1 VRPAEI
7 DTGIEAELAQRL
19 FVFGLG
25 YSAQA
30 LIRRLREENG
40 GEGGWTIAGTSR
52 SADGAATLAQDGI
65 DAYRFDSDLPL
76 SEAGLAALAQAS
88 HILSAVPP
96 GQEGDPV
103 LRLHGPA
110 IAKSAATWIGYLST
124 TGVYGDT
131 GGAWVDETAPAQPSG
146 PRGERRAAAERDWLA
161 LGDGTAPVH
170 IFRIAG
176 IYGPGRNALAQ
187 LRAGTARRTDKPG
200 HIFSRIHVEDIA
212 AVLAASMA
220 APNPGAIYN
229 LCDDRPAPGPDVVTF
244 AAGLLGVEPPPLVP
258 FEKAELSPMAASFY
272 ADNRKVRNDR
282 IKRDLGITLAYPDYE
297 AGLRALFDAG
307 E

>member
-1 VRPAEI
+1 
-7 DTGIEAELAQRL
+7 LAQRL

-25 YSAQA
+25 YSATA
-30 LIRRLREENG
+30 LVRHLNDA
-40 GEGGWTIAGTSR
+40 GGWTIAGTSR
-52 SADGAATLAQDGI
+52 SDDNVAKLAQAGI
-65 DAYRFDSDLPL
+65 DAYRFGNDAPL
-76 SEAGLAALAQAS
+76 SEAGLGALAQAT
-88 HILSAVPP
+88 HILSSVPP
-96 GQEGDPV
+96 DENGDPV

-110 IAKSAATWIGYLST
+110 IAASDAIWIGYLST

-131 GGAWVDETAPAQPSG
+131 GGAWVDESSPVQPSG
-146 PRGERRAAAERDWLA
+146 PRGERRVAAEKAWLA
-161 LGDGTAPVH
+161 LRTGEAPVH

-200 HIFSRIHVEDIA
+200 HLFSRIHVDDIA
-212 AVLAASMA
+212 AALAASMA
-220 APNPGAIYN
+220 KPNPGAIYN

-258 FEKAELSPMAASFY
+258 FAKAELSPMAASFY
-272 ADNRKVRNDR
+272 ADNRRVRNDR
-282 IKRDLGITLAYPDYE
+282 IKQELGVALRYPDYE
-297 AGLRALFDAG
+297 AGLRALFQAG